1 MDNLQRITLTVTG
14 MTCAGCEHKIESKLK
29 KTAGII
35 TVRSDY
41 VKGTVRITYDRNL
54 ISIKSIKQ
62 ILRKLDYDTVD
73 GPKETPKNKVNIV
86 DRIVDIALVGL
97 GINFLYH
104 FVVRVGLIDIFNQFP
119 QVQSNMG
126 YGLLFIVG
134 ILTSLHCVAMCGGIN
149 LSASLSVDREANRQM
164 DWTVIKPSL
173 FYNTGRVVSYTIL
186 GGIIGG
192 LGQVVS
198 FTGSAKGVVA
208 ILAGFFMMIMG
219 INLLNLF
226 PWLKA
231 YTPRMPRF
239 ISNFIGQAKHKHSGR
254 FYTGLLNG
262 LMPCGPLQAM
272 QLYALST
279 GDPIKGALSMFFFSL
294 GTVPLMFGLGAI
306 SSFLS
311 RKFTEKMLQVSAIM
325 VIILGFF
332 MFQTGLG
339 VSGFVLPSFLP
350 GQNGTSNI
358 ATESE
363 GIQMVSSNI
372 TAGSYES
379 ITVEAGKPARWTIHV
394 DKGELNGCNN
404 RIIIPKLGLEI
415 SLREGDNIIEFEPEE
430 TGTLSFTCWMG
441 MIRSKIYIV

>member
-29 KTAGII
+29 KTSGII

-54 ISIKSIKQ
+54 ISIKNIKQ
-62 ILRKLDYDTVD
+62 ILRKLDYDIVD
-73 GPKETPKNKVNIV
+73 GPQDAPKSKGSVI
-86 DRIVDIALVGL
+86 DRIVDIALIGL

-104 FVVRVGLIDIFNQFP
+104 FAARFGLIELFSQFP
-119 QVQSNMG
+119 QIQSNMG

-149 LSASLSVDREANRQM
+149 LSTSISSSSTEKKKFEWSML
-164 DWTVIKPSL
+164 KPSL
-173 FYNTGRVVSYTIL
+173 MYNSGRVVSYTVL

-198 FTGSAKGVVA
+198 FSGSAKGIVA
-208 ILAGFFMMIMG
+208 ILAGVFMMIMG
-219 INLLNLF
+219 VNLLNIF
-226 PWLKA
+226 PRLRA
-231 YTPRMPRF
+231 FTPRMPRF
-239 ISNFIGQAKHKHSGR
+239 VSNFIQHARHKNAGR
-254 FYTGLLNG
+254 FYTGILNG

-311 RKFTEKMLQVSAIM
+311 QRFTTKMLQVSA
-325 VIILGFF
+325 VIVIVLGFF

-339 VSGFVLPSFLP
+339 ASGIVLPSILP
-350 GQNGTSNI
+350 GSSGVQNVAALENGVQI
-358 ATESE
+358 
-363 GIQMVSSNI
+363 VDSNI
-372 TAGSYES
+372 TAGSYEA
-379 ITVEAGKPARWTIHV
+379 ITVEAGSPVIWTIHV

-404 RIIIPKLGLEI
+404 RIIIAGLNMEV
-415 SLREGDNIIEFEPEE
+415 SLSEGENIIEFTPEKP
-430 TGTLSFTCWMG
+430 GTLSFTCWMG
-441 MIRSKIYIV
+441 MIRSRITIL

>member
-1 MDNLQRITLTVTG
+1 MENFQKVTLNIAG
-14 MTCAGCEHKIESKLK
+14 MTCTGCEYKIETKLK
-29 KTAGII
+29 KTQGII
-35 TVRSDY
+35 IVRADY
-41 VKGTVRITYDRNL
+41 VKGTVRLTFDRAL
-54 ISIKSIKQ
+54 ISLKNIKL
-62 ILRKLDYDTVD
+62 ILRKLDYDVIED
-73 GPKETPKNKVNIV
+73 EHKAKEEKSYILDKI
-86 DRIVDIALVGL
+86 IDIALIGL
-97 GINFLYH
+97 SLNFIYH
-104 FVVRVGLIDIFNQFP
+104 FVARVGLLEIFNQFP
-119 QVQSNMG
+119 KVEANMG

-134 ILTSLHCVAMCGGIN
+134 VLTSLHCVAMCGGIN
-149 LSASLSVDREANRQM
+149 LSASLSTDRETKKQM

-173 FYNTGRVVSYTIL
+173 FYNTGRVVSYTVL

-198 FTGSAKGVVA
+198 FSGSAKGIVA

-239 ISNFIGQAKHKHSGR
+239 VSNFIGQAKHKHTGR

-306 SSFLS
+306 SAFLS

-339 VSGFVLPSFLP
+339 VSGFALPSFIS
-350 GQNGTSNI
+350 GSNR
-358 ATESE
+358 ATNVATIDE
-363 GIQMVSSNI
+363 GIQLVSSNI

-379 ITVEAGKPARWTIHV
+379 ITVEAGKPVQWTIHV
-394 DKGELNGCNN
+394 DRGELNGCNN
-404 RIIIPKLGLEI
+404 RIIIPRLGLEI
-415 SLREGDNIIEFEPEE
+415 SLKEGDNFIEFEPEE
-430 TGTLSFTCWMG
+430 PGSLTFTCWMG
-441 MIRSKIYIV
+441 MIRSKIYII